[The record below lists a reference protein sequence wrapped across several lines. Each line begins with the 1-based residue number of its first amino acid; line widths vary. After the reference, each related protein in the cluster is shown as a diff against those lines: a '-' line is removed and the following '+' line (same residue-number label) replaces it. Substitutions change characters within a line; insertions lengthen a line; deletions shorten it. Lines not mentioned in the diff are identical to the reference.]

1 LIKKIILLVIFIG
14 LYSKSEIYSQQGK
27 IDRTFNT
34 LDDGSI
40 GDGFDNTVRTLSI
53 QSDEKLIVGGD
64 YLNLNGIPSSYL
76 TRLNPDGSIDESFN
90 TGTGLNG
97 KVYCSYIQADG
108 KIIIG
113 GSFTAFNGI
122 PAGKLIRLNTDGSQD
137 TSFNTSIGAITG
149 IIYKICPQSDGKI
162 IIVGSFAKYNN
173 VTVNR
178 VARLLPDGQ
187 LDTTFNTGTG
197 SALNITNVEVFSDG
211 KILLAGNFIS
221 FNGVTVN
228 RIVRLFA
235 DGRIDTSF
243 NTGIAFNDD
252 VSATVLQPDG
262 KVILGGKFTS
272 YNGIAANRI
281 IRLNPDGTPDAD
293 FSSGLGFSKEAVQV
307 IKTDAFGNI
316 MVGGSFTGTYNNYS
330 VNRVVL
336 LDANGIL
343 KNDFDIGSG
352 PGSASVIALEH
363 SAEGS
368 WFIGGSFSVFDG
380 TNQGRLAKI
389 YADGEYDTEY
399 LSAGVGFDNSV
410 LKVLT
415 LENKQTMVFGN
426 FNKFNGVFS
435 SKIARVSETG
445 TLDDSFNTGQSGA
458 NYLIKSAVLQTDGK
472 IVFGGSFTKYNGSA
486 CNRIARILPDGGI
499 DATFNTGTGFNNQI
513 YSIAIQPD
521 QKIIVGGNF
530 TSYNGSPAARIIRLL
545 PDGSR
550 DSSFNPGLG
559 ASAIIDVVLVQPDG
573 KILVGGRFSTFDSNL
588 FSGLVRL
595 NANGSIDSGFNT
607 GTGVDKNV
615 YAIAL
620 QSDQKIII
628 GGSFL
633 NYNGISQ
640 QKILRLDINGSLDT
654 TFESGSG
661 FNKGDVLTILVQPD
675 DKILVGGSFSGTYK
689 TKPALRLIRLLKSG
703 EYDPNFQANLNG
715 KLYTMNFTSDQ
726 KLIIGGSFNSVSGN
740 SKHRIARLKI
750 CLESTAWNGTAWTN
764 SLPSGGKEVTFKA
777 DYPNLTSASICSCT
791 IDSGKTVTLLEGN
804 TLRIE
809 FDYNGSGTL
818 VLNDTASL
826 YQDDDEII
834 NTGIVHVKRKSSP
847 ILRFD
852 YTYWSSP
859 VQNQKLID
867 VSPNTSSDKFFSFN
881 YISGYWNSE
890 KTSDSMIMGKG
901 YIIRGPQDFST
912 TTTARYE
919 AIFKGTPNN
928 GAINLAL
935 GNARTFNLIGNP
947 YPSAIDADL
956 LIEKNSENINGTLYF
971 WTHNTP
977 FKNNIYASDD
987 YAVYNLLG
995 GVGTRSSIS
1004 SGLNVIVPDGKIA
1017 SGQAFFVMSKN
1028 LGAVA
1033 FNNSMRIEGQ
1043 NAAFFKLGKNN
1054 KNANEPSIKKHRLWL
1069 NLENSEGVFKQ
1080 ILIGYIHGMQEGLVY
1095 NAETFNANQ
1104 FVDFYSI
1111 LENKKLVIQ
1120 GTSMPFSETDSVLIG
1135 YQTSVDGNFIL
1146 KLDHQDGLF
1155 ANQNIYI
1162 EDRVLNKTQNL
1173 KENPYLF
1180 STTKGTFNDRFVLH
1194 YIDKKLNTKNVEAIE
1209 KTIFIG
1215 VKHKSIKIISTKENI
1230 QKIDIYDVSGKV
1242 IYTKNKIDAAEYEIS
1257 NLPFSNQV
1265 LIIKITLTDYIF
1277 TQKNVFQ

>member
-14 LYSKSEIYSQQGK
+14 LCSKSEIYSQQGK

-90 TGTGLNG
+90 IGTGLNG

-137 TSFNTSIGAITG
+137 TSFNTSIGAVTG

-262 KVILGGKFTS
+262 KIILGGKFTS

-307 IKTDAFGNI
+307 IKTDTFGNI
-316 MVGGSFTGTYNNYS
+316 MVGGSFTGTYNNNS

-352 PGSASVIALEH
+352 PGSASVMALEH

-368 WFIGGSFSVFDG
+368 WFIGGSFSVFAG

-389 YADGEYDTEY
+389 YADGEYDSEY

-415 LENKQTMVFGN
+415 LENRQTMVFGN

-445 TLDDSFNTGQSGA
+445 TLDNTFNTGQSGA
-458 NYLIKSAVLQTDGK
+458 NYLIKSAVLQTDAK
-472 IVFGGSFTKYNGSA
+472 IVFGGNFTKYNGSA

-499 DATFNTGTGFNNQI
+499 DATFSTGTGFNNQI

-530 TSYNGSPAARIIRLL
+530 TSYNGSPATRIIRLL

-559 ASAIIDVVLVQPDG
+559 ANAIID
-573 KILVGGRFSTFDSNL
+573 L
-588 FSGLVRL
+588 FSQM
-595 NANGSIDSGFNT
+595 AKFWWEAGF
-607 GTGVDKNV
+607 
-615 YAIAL
+615 L
-620 QSDQKIII
+620 LLIII
-628 GGSFL
+628 
-633 NYNGISQ
+633 Y
-640 QKILRLDINGSLDT
+640 
-654 TFESGSG
+654 
-661 FNKGDVLTILVQPD
+661 
-675 DKILVGGSFSGTYK
+675 
-689 TKPALRLIRLLKSG
+689 
-703 EYDPNFQANLNG
+703 FQ
-715 KLYTMNFTSDQ
+715 
-726 KLIIGGSFNSVSGN
+726 V
-740 SKHRIARLKI
+740 
-750 CLESTAWNGTAWTN
+750 
-764 SLPSGGKEVTFKA
+764 
-777 DYPNLTSASICSCT
+777 
-791 IDSGKTVTLLEGN
+791 
-804 TLRIE
+804 
-809 FDYNGSGTL
+809 
-818 VLNDTASL
+818 
-826 YQDDDEII
+826 
-834 NTGIVHVKRKSSP
+834 
-847 ILRFD
+847 
-852 YTYWSSP
+852 
-859 VQNQKLID
+859 
-867 VSPNTSSDKFFSFN
+867 
-881 YISGYWNSE
+881 
-890 KTSDSMIMGKG
+890 
-901 YIIRGPQDFST
+901 
-912 TTTARYE
+912 
-919 AIFKGTPNN
+919 
-928 GAINLAL
+928 
-935 GNARTFNLIGNP
+935 
-947 YPSAIDADL
+947 
-956 LIEKNSENINGTLYF
+956 
-971 WTHNTP
+971 
-977 FKNNIYASDD
+977 
-987 YAVYNLLG
+987 
-995 GVGTRSSIS
+995 
-1004 SGLNVIVPDGKIA
+1004 
-1017 SGQAFFVMSKN
+1017 
-1028 LGAVA
+1028 
-1033 FNNSMRIEGQ
+1033 
-1043 NAAFFKLGKNN
+1043 
-1054 KNANEPSIKKHRLWL
+1054 
-1069 NLENSEGVFKQ
+1069 
-1080 ILIGYIHGMQEGLVY
+1080 
-1095 NAETFNANQ
+1095 
-1104 FVDFYSI
+1104 
-1111 LENKKLVIQ
+1111 
-1120 GTSMPFSETDSVLIG
+1120 
-1135 YQTSVDGNFIL
+1135 
-1146 KLDHQDGLF
+1146 
-1155 ANQNIYI
+1155 
-1162 EDRVLNKTQNL
+1162 
-1173 KENPYLF
+1173 
-1180 STTKGTFNDRFVLH
+1180 
-1194 YIDKKLNTKNVEAIE
+1194 
-1209 KTIFIG
+1209 
-1215 VKHKSIKIISTKENI
+1215 
-1230 QKIDIYDVSGKV
+1230 
-1242 IYTKNKIDAAEYEIS
+1242 
-1257 NLPFSNQV
+1257 
-1265 LIIKITLTDYIF
+1265 
-1277 TQKNVFQ
+1277 